1 MNHRLVCFFTTLII
15 SFLSIQKMNAQEKK
29 KLLNGNILT
38 EVKSIQKRFTDSI
51 SHYNYK
57 ENPDLYS
64 EKYRSFYGEKLRE
77 LKNLYQ
83 NIYDKETLTGK
94 VETIKGMSS
103 LSQIENGEQLK
114 DLQKRLTSDFPVYLL
129 KDNSEGAFRCTLN
142 FTVDV
147 DGKFKK
153 VKYSGTSGTEF
164 NIISALFLYAIG
176 GLEKPLLYN
185 KTVVAQNFSQPIVVR
200 FE

>member
-1 MNHRLVCFFTTLII
+1 M
-15 SFLSIQKMNAQEKK
+15 
-29 KLLNGNILT
+29 
-38 EVKSIQKRFTDSI
+38 
-51 SHYNYK
+51 
-57 ENPDLYS
+57 
-64 EKYRSFYGEKLRE
+64 
-77 LKNLYQ
+77 
-83 NIYDKETLTGK
+83 
-94 VETIKGMSS
+94 
-103 LSQIENGEQLK
+103 
-114 DLQKRLTSDFPVYLL
+114 QKRLTSDFPVYLL
-129 KDNSEGAFRCTLN
+129 KDNIEGAFRCTLN